1 MPLIEYIIKYQKK
14 NLISTSHLHVCH
26 VHPHPQEEVLFS
38 IQPAVLG
45 PVTGL
50 SATISIPPDFPVV
63 AQWWLFQE
71 NPEVYQ
77 DWSLELLEDDQR
89 LQSYTL
95 TEHHACQ
102 AGGCSV

>member
-1 MPLIEYIIKYQKK
+1 MPCA
-14 NLISTSHLHVCH
+14 STC
-26 VHPHPQEEVLFS
+26 PPEEVLFS